1 MSIKSVKK
9 GSFLFTPAYA
19 GNREDKNP
27 LIVMIHSLTRAEADE
42 YAKKTRYFQRPGSR
56 GEWDSNA
63 LSVQKKQFIDNV
75 SEVKGFLD
83 AETNVEIVDISRF
96 YDEAPHPLIEEIIE
110 AILDVSRLKDN
121 EVKN

>member
-1 MSIKSVKK
+1 MIKSVSKK
-9 GSFLFTPAYA
+9 EVIYTPAYS
-19 GNREDKNP
+19 GNREDSNP
-27 LIVMIHSLTRAEADE
+27 LTVTIHPLTRADADR

-63 LSVQKKQFIDNV
+63 LDVQKKQFLENVVKVSGFID
-75 SEVKGFLD
+75 SD
-83 AETNVEIVDISRF
+83 AGIEITDIERF

-110 AILDVSRLKDN
+110 TILDISRLKDN